1 MAYGSCGK
9 AGKARADG
17 SGVGAGSTCA
27 GADAPTPPG
36 DPDDDIAVIPRGRL
50 HHWDPLGAL
59 CRAALDDLPS
69 TAFCSLLVSISANY
83 SWEES

>member
-1 MAYGSCGK
+1 MRSSWMAYGSCGK

-50 HHWDPLGAL
+50 HHWDPRGAL
-59 CRAALDDLPS
+59 CSSALDDPPS
-69 TAFCSLLVSISANY
+69 SSVF
-83 SWEES
+83 

>member
-36 DPDDDIAVIPRGRL
+36 DPDDDIAMIPRGAPPPL
-50 HHWDPLGAL
+50 GPLGAL